1 MPCSTNRH
9 NPSPTPH
16 EGERVRYTIEGQPL
30 AYERLSSS
38 FPGNLINAVKMNMP
52 VGYQSELISHE
63 GAEFS
68 HVPVR
73 ADRLHHRGAPVP
85 LGAGDSVH
93 FDATKTHCLANV
105 GSDVAEVL
113 TITTMGLFDDHPT
126 P

>member
-1 MPCSTNRH
+1 MTLGRQ
-9 NPSPTPH
+9 
-16 EGERVRYTIEGQPL
+16 Y
-30 AYERLSSS
+30 
-38 FPGNLINAVKMNMP
+38 
-52 VGYQSELISHE
+52 
-63 GAEFS
+63 
-68 HVPVR
+68 
-73 ADRLHHRGAPVP
+73 P

>member
-1 MPCSTNRH
+1 
-9 NPSPTPH
+9 
-16 EGERVRYTIEGQPL
+16 QPL

-52 VGYQSELISHE
+52 VGYQSQLISHE

-68 HVPVR
+68 YVLSGQIVYTIEGRQYPI
-73 ADRLHHRGAPVP
+73 
-85 LGAGDSVH
+85 GAGDSVH

-113 TITTMGLFDDHPT
+113 TITTMGLFDDDPT

>member
-1 MPCSTNRH
+1 PDS
-9 NPSPTPH
+9 H

-68 HVPVR
+68 YVLSGQIVYTIEGR
-73 ADRLHHRGAPVP
+73 QYP